1 MKELLKATKAIDG
14 MPLVPCHDAVAFYDP
29 PGSTNLMN
37 DQRKATCSLNQPSPR
52 TCSSANLMNDQRKAT
67 LVMLLHIAMCC
78 AIIKP
83 NGALSEIGGG
93 LLEACS
99 RPPCRPAL
107 PRSEPP
113 PAARPPRRPAGTGGG
128 GRPARAAAKG
138 PGGLRSP
145 GLAVRSRPHC
155 PDCATSPPG
164 TNLTG

>member
-1 MKELLKATKAIDG
+1 MASGAAIAGAWTAMKELLKATKAIDG
-14 MPLVPCHDAVAFYDP
+14 MPLVPCHNAIAFYDP

-37 DQRKATCSLNQPSPR
+37 DQRKATCSLSQPSPR
-52 TCSSANLMNDQRKAT
+52 TRSSANLMDDQRKAT

-99 RPPCRPAL
+99 RPPRRAAL

-113 PAARPPRRPAGTGGG
+113 PRPAAPPPGRDRGRGPPR
-128 GRPARAAAKG
+128 AR
-138 PGGLRSP
+138 R
-145 GLAVRSRPHC
+145 C
-155 PDCATSPPG
+155 
-164 TNLTG
+164 